1 MTQQYQQ
8 YGYQQRAVAQRNAM
22 NPSTS
27 TASAHPTTVYNN
39 SNLNSQPYGSSA
51 SQAATARAR
60 ALAASAAAQ
69 RSLGA
74 TPEVQLKNFIHYTR
88 KSLNI
93 SQRELSKM
101 SGVNQ
106 SNLSKIENGI
116 INPSIATIQKVAA
129 CLGHKLELRFVPTY
143 NETYKP

>member
-8 YGYQQRAVAQRNAM
+8 YGYQQRPNPQRPAV

-27 TASAHPTTVYNN
+27 TASAHPTSAYSTGVYNN
-39 SNLNSQPYGSSA
+39 AAYSSSA
-51 SQAATARAR
+51 AQAAAARAR
-60 ALAASAAAQ
+60 AIAAATVAQ

-143 NETYKP
+143 NDIYKS

>member
-8 YGYQQRAVAQRNAM
+8 YGYQQRAVAQRTAM

-39 SNLNSQPYGSSA
+39 SNLSSQPYGTSA
-51 SQAATARAR
+51 AQAAAAR
-60 ALAASAAAQ
+60 
-69 RSLGA
+69 
-74 TPEVQLKNFIHYTR
+74 EVQLKNFIHYTR

-143 NETYKP
+143 NETYKS